1 MGTCLNYVNSDLL
14 DRFWWYFKMLLKE
27 FLPKAQHSK
36 DGYIV
41 QWKTWVQV
49 VHCKIGTSSNASFLD
64 ICPQWTW
71 TFNIDGFLAS
81 RLGGCSYC
89 CALSKKKWNS
99 QHFHRRR
106 ACNVPSENLWNGIKA
121 MTIYVTITA
130 AAAGPKNVKSI
141 FFFTRKGHKS
151 RGPSWWLR
159 DRIW

>member
-1 MGTCLNYVNSDLL
+1 
-14 DRFWWYFKMLLKE
+14 MLLKE
-27 FLPKAQHSK
+27 VLPKSQCSKNEISSFKFSKNAQILALK
-36 DGYIV
+36 ANGYFP
-41 QWKTWVQV
+41 KL
-49 VHCKIGTSSNASFLD
+49 HFFSSSDFCL
-64 ICPQWTW
+64 PWTW
-71 TFNIDGFLAS
+71 TFTIAMVFLLAS
-81 RLGGCSYC
+81 RLGCCSCC

-151 RGPSWWLR
+151 RTFMVVERPKLINGMYLVF
-159 DRIW
+159 

>member
-1 MGTCLNYVNSDLL
+1 MLKSTISIKMSFSLSIQVSSEENKTLTKNPDNNSLRGKCLPWTLL
-14 DRFWWYFKMLLKE
+14 D
-27 FLPKAQHSK
+27 
-36 DGYIV
+36 
-41 QWKTWVQV
+41 
-49 VHCKIGTSSNASFLD
+49 LD
-64 ICPQWTW
+64 IYHCW
-71 TFNIDGFLAS
+71 DGFPSFSTWLV
-81 RLGGCSYC
+81 LLLLL

-151 RGPSWWLR
+151 RTFMVAERPKLISGILLVTTTVSKQEDDQLK
-159 DRIW
+159 